1 MVPYTWRNT
10 LEVAIILDNN
20 RQIIVLGSIENAGLQ
35 RDASNIICTFPIITK
50 RERKKKV
57 VLTWLN
63 VPDS

>member
-10 LEVAIILDNN
+10 LEVAIILDND
-20 RQIIVLGSIENAGLQ
+20 RQMIILGGIENTGLQ
-35 RDASNIICTFPIITK
+35 RDASNCAFPVTTK
-50 RERKKKV
+50 RGKKKV